1 MNKKKY
7 SLAGIALLLAV
18 CSWSWPTVS
27 AQAGTEEIGLSIE
40 PEFSFDSGDYGG
52 GDTITTTSFSITGEY
67 DLSDA
72 WTLSLTIV
80 PWLHQDETYTDV
92 VLVAGRPVHHTDS
105 TGLNPHHESSHIHGR
120 HDHHKLQASGLNAS
134 EVHNHSYSGPD
145 RNNHGLSDGEVD
157 HDKKVTRLPAY
168 SPGQPSKTTTE
179 VTTAVEEQEVIRH
192 GSATGIG
199 DTTIDLSYRLME
211 EHGAVPEVSLHGGLK
226 IPTADEDK
234 GLGTGK
240 VDYLLGVDVSR
251 GIGPWTLEAGV
262 TYNILGEPDEYEL
275 DNYLSGYGEI
285 SNALAENLELA
296 VQLSGA
302 QAASDESEGELALG
316 MQLRYDMEEIG
327 EFSAGVEKGL
337 ADGSPDYSVVIG
349 YSISF

>member
-27 AQAGTEEIGLSIE
+27 VQAGTEEIGLSIE

-72 WTLSLTIV
+72 WTLSLTVV
-80 PWLHQDETYTDV
+80 PWQTQDEVYTDV
-92 VLVAGRPVHHTDS
+92 VLVSGRPVHHLDAS
-105 TGLNPHHESSHIHGR
+105 GINPHHENTQLHTAGRNRHSS
-120 HDHHKLQASGLNAS
+120 
-134 EVHNHSYSGPD
+134 PD
-145 RNNHGLSDGEVD
+145 TFVGVNTPRPE
-157 HDKKVTRLPAY
+157 
-168 SPGQPSKTTTE
+168 E
-179 VTTAVEEQEVIRH
+179 TTALIEQEVKHR
-192 GSATGIG
+192 GSESGIG
-199 DTTIDLSYRLME
+199 DTTIDLSYLLLKER
-211 EHGAVPEVSLHGGLK
+211 GAVPEIFLHGGLK

-285 SNALAENLELA
+285 SNALTENLELA

-302 QAASDESEGELALG
+302 QAASDESDGELALG

-327 EFSAGVEKGL
+327 EFSAGIQKGL
-337 ADGSPDYSVVIG
+337 ADGSPDYSMVIG
-349 YSISF
+349 YFISL